1 MSFFPFIGLE
11 LTFFCFGRFG
21 FSSWFRLQP
30 ETSLQDALLSW
41 ARDERCGMNAL
52 GFVSFHTFKDWF
64 DTCGRYSI
72 QVWVVLCI
80 RTFVPSQNNQ
90 HWLLWIASPL
100 EAWTN
105 VSVFRSF
112 CYPTSYLADMCF
124 ALPKGDLLFCP
135 ALLIGYSQLTSISRG
150 RSPIRNL
157 GSRWM
162 GVPISASLRSH
173 NNTNNVIIW
182 RPYRWQGAK
191 VRNFSRLRAL
201 NVIMTDE
208 TNCYALWQT

>member
-1 MSFFPFIGLE
+1 MMSCFVESAEAISSGIFLSFWSVWTLKVAMKMSFFPFIGLE

-52 GFVSFHTFKDWF
+52 GFVSFHTCKDWF

-135 ALLIGYSQLTSISRG
+135 ALLIGYSQLTSISRS
-150 RSPIRNL
+150 RSL
-157 GSRWM
+157 FATW
-162 GVPISASLRSH
+162 
-173 NNTNNVIIW
+173 
-182 RPYRWQGAK
+182 GAGGWE
-191 VRNFSRLRAL
+191 FPSPHH
-201 NVIMTDE
+201 
-208 TNCYALWQT
+208 